1 MQRLTLTGLLAT
13 LLLALSCNTT
23 RPAANTA
30 PQSNPAPVEE
40 AAITETR
47 DLDTMTVSPATNGV
61 ITEEEMEGTAPDE
74 VATTLE
80 PYAPAFHRTNDLL
93 HTKLE
98 LRFDWEQEMVI
109 GKATLR
115 LTPIL
120 RPSSEVTLDAKNFD
134 FKSITTAGGKALDY
148 TYTGDKQQVTIQLDR
163 SYARGEEF
171 TVVLDYTAV
180 PHDAGG
186 AGAAITSDK
195 GLFFINPRGEDGDK
209 PRQIWTQGE
218 TENNSRWF
226 PTIDKPNERCTQE
239 IYVTVEDEYK
249 TLSNGT
255 LVSSTPA
262 GDGMRTDYWK
272 MDLPHAPYL
281 FALIVGD
288 FEVVEDEPWNGI
300 PVNYYME
307 QKYAD
312 EATAVFPY
320 TREMLTF
327 FSDLTGVAYPWP
339 KYSQVVVRDYV
350 SGAMENTT
358 AVIFGEYM
366 NGTARDLIDVDQNEK
381 VVAHEMFHHWFGDYV
396 TCESWSNLTL
406 NEGFANYSE
415 YLWMEQKHG
424 KDAADYHLLN
434 EWQGYFGSVRNGAPH
449 ELIWYDYT
457 DKEQMFDAHS
467 YNKGGSVLHMLRHYV
482 GDEAFFATLTYY
494 LDRHQFSPV
503 EIDELRMAFEETT
516 GEDLNWF
523 FDQWYH
529 RAGHP
534 QLSVRTDYADGEVAV
549 TVAQTQST
557 DDNVPAVFRIPVNIA
572 VYTNGIAE
580 THRVWI
586 EQREQTFTFPA
597 AGRPDVVIF
606 DPEHQLLAEYD
617 YEKSPEELAA
627 QFRYAPTF
635 LDRYSAV
642 ALISGLDGND
652 ALREEVLTA
661 ALRDTFYAIR
671 GVAVQRIE
679 EPTPAQLELIREI
692 ARTDRH
698 SQVRAAGIAVL
709 TQEEDGQLADI
720 AKEAMAAE
728 PYAVVAAGLQALV
741 AADPTAATQAAERLE
756 EIENSSISGA
766 LAGLYSETGALEKLP
781 YFERQL
787 DKTDG
792 YEAIDLYTAYQALLA
807 KGQAADQTSGVARLK
822 EVALDQSQSP
832 WRRLAATKAISDLR
846 TDLSSRVE
854 ELSDPAD
861 LNKLIMEMG
870 TSLET
875 IKATETNAD
884 LKNIYQQF

>member
-1 MQRLTLTGLLAT
+1 MQRLTLAGLLAT
-13 LLLALSCNTT
+13 LLFAGSCNTT
-23 RPAANTA
+23 RPAAT
-30 PQSNPAPVEE
+30 PPPASPSPAEEPVV
-40 AAITETR
+40 TETR
-47 DLDTMTVSPATNGV
+47 DLDTMTVSPSTNGV
-61 ITEEEMEGTAPDE
+61 ITEEEMEGTSPAE
-74 VATTLE
+74 IATTLE
-80 PYAPAFHRTNDLL
+80 PRARAFNRTNDLV

-115 LTPIL
+115 LKPIL
-120 RPSSEVTLDAKNFD
+120 RPSTEVTLDAKNFD
-134 FKSITTAGGKALDY
+134 FKAITTVDGKALDY
-148 TYTGDKQQVTIQLDR
+148 SYAGDKQQVTIQLDKA
-163 SYARGEEF
+163 YTRGKEF

-239 IYVTVEDEYK
+239 IYVTVEDQYK

-262 GDGMRTDYWK
+262 VEGLRTDYWK
-272 MDLPHAPYL
+272 MEIPHAPYL
-281 FALIVGD
+281 FALIVGEFD
-288 FEVVEDEPWNGI
+288 VVEDEKWNGI

-307 QKYAD
+307 HEYAE
-312 EATAVFPY
+312 EAKAVFPH
-320 TREMLTF
+320 TRELLTF
-327 FSDLTGVAYPWP
+327 FSDLTGVEYPWP

-396 TCESWSNLTL
+396 TCESWSHLTL

-415 YLWMEQKHG
+415 YLWMEHKHG

-434 EWQGYFGSVRNGAPH
+434 EWQGYFGSVRSSPPH

-482 GDEAFFATLTYY
+482 GDEAFFASLTYY
-494 LDRHQFSPV
+494 LDRHKLSPV

-516 GEDLNWF
+516 GEDLSWF

-534 QLSVRTDYADGEVAV
+534 LLSIRTDYADGEVTV
-549 TVAQTQST
+549 TVAQTQPT
-557 DDNVPAVFRIPVNIA
+557 DENVPAVFRIPVNIA
-572 VYTNGIAE
+572 VYTSGIAE
-580 THRVWI
+580 IHRVWI
-586 EQREQTFTFPA
+586 EQREQSFTFPA
-597 AGRPDVVIF
+597 SVRPDVVIF

-617 YEKSPEELAA
+617 YEQSPEELTA

-635 LDRYSAV
+635 VDRYSAV
-642 ALISGLDGND
+642 ALISSLEGND
-652 ALREEVLTA
+652 SLKEEVLTA
-661 ALRDTFYAIR
+661 ALQDTFYAIR

-679 EPTPAQLELIREI
+679 EPSPAQLELIREI
-692 ARTDRH
+692 ARTDSH
-698 SQVRAAGIAVL
+698 SQVRAAAIAVL
-709 TQEEDGQLADI
+709 TQGEDGQLSEI
-720 AKEAMAAE
+720 AKQAMDAQ

-741 AADPTAATQAAERLE
+741 ATDPAAATLAAERLE
-756 EIENSSISGA
+756 EIDNSSISGA

-787 DKTDG
+787 SQTDG
-792 YEAIDLYTAYQALLA
+792 YEAIDLYTAYQSLLA
-807 KGQAADQTSGVARLK
+807 KGQAAEQTSGVARLQ
-822 EVALDQSQSP
+822 EMALDQSQSP

-846 TDLSSRVE
+846 TALSSRVE
-854 ELSDPAD
+854 ELSDASELD
-861 LNKLIMEMG
+861 KLILEMG